1 MINMQASVLFDLHIE
16 QVKMFTFTIFR
27 NPISKKDLQ
36 GNMLVWFKGIVFLVI
51 YHRDVRSLPDSMQEN
66 LPRW

>member
-1 MINMQASVLFDLHIE
+1 MINLQASVLFDLHIE

-36 GNMLVWFKGIVFLVI
+36 GNMLV
-51 YHRDVRSLPDSMQEN
+51 
-66 LPRW
+66 